1 MTPLTPQITAKAS
14 GDKKRTSVYLRK
26 PGPLRKL
33 QHTHTHTEAGVCDRG
48 TAFTHT
54 LTNTSC
60 LYCISTST

>member
-33 QHTHTHTEAGVCDRG
+33 QHTHTDRLVYVIEALHL
-48 TAFTHT
+48 HT
-54 LTNTSC
+54 L
-60 LYCISTST
+60 

>member
-33 QHTHTHTEAGVCDRG
+33 QHTHTHTQRLVYVIEALHL
-48 TAFTHT
+48 HT
-54 LTNTSC
+54 L
-60 LYCISTST
+60 